1 MIAPFTSM
9 KHLATTIFLVFA
21 LVPVVRGQQ
30 AADDARTSI
39 ARVAE
44 QMPIYRGGDCP
55 PDANYPSRKAC
66 ADRNLLEAIYSE
78 LQYPT
83 QAVQLTG
90 PAKMAVVNFVVE
102 EDGSVSNVE
111 VYRDPGY
118 GMGQEAQRIVQ
129 QLADQGGFEAA
140 RSGGEPVRVL
150 MQLPIKFT
158 KPEGST
164 AQ

>member
-1 MIAPFTSM
+1 MIAPFSSM

-21 LVPVVRGQQ
+21 LVPVLRGQH
-30 AADDARTSI
+30 ADEGGSTSI

-44 QMPIYRGGDCP
+44 QMPLYLGGDCP

-83 QAVQLTG
+83 QAAQLTG

-118 GMGQEAQRIVQ
+118 GMGQEAQRVVQ